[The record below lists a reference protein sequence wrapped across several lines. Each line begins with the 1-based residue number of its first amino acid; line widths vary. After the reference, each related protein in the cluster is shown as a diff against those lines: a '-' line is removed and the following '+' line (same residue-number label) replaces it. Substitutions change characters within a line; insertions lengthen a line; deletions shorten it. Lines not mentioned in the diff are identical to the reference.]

1 MPTPQTTWATA
12 ITRHLG
18 DHGPATVDELVAAC
32 GHHIPP
38 GRAHRQAEDERSRCV
53 PDPTP
58 RGPSDATVAIGRR
71 SLIRRAANRL
81 VRSGRARRLPDGRYQ
96 LTAGER

>member
-1 MPTPQTTWATA
+1 MPTAPTPWATA
-12 ITRHLG
+12 ITRHLAT
-18 DHGPATVDELVAAC
+18 HGTATLDELVAAC